1 LIKFASKI
9 FNIHLVLLNR
19 MFHGVLIMQV
29 STDPTSN
36 TDSYPFKF
44 LCESIHESF
53 KASLIY
59 IGEGLNGE
67 FQTNSNDI
75 PLLRLEAFELLDGK
89 WELIE
94 DGSICTQLSLNDQ
107 PDDLKAFV
115 GKIAKNLST
124 NSSRSPRESIRTYL
138 EEACFNPFSLI
149 QN

>member
-1 LIKFASKI
+1 MQISTNSAP
-9 FNIHLVLLNR
+9 NLN
-19 MFHGVLIMQV
+19 
-29 STDPTSN
+29 SN
-36 TDSYPFKF
+36 PSNF
-44 LCESIHESF
+44 LCESIHGSF

-67 FQTNSNDI
+67 FQNNSNDI
-75 PLLRLEAFELLDGK
+75 PLLRLEAFELQDGN

-107 PDDLKAFV
+107 PEHLKAFV
-115 GKIAKNLST
+115 DKIAKNLSIM
-124 NSSRSPRESIRTYL
+124 SSRSPLESIRTYL